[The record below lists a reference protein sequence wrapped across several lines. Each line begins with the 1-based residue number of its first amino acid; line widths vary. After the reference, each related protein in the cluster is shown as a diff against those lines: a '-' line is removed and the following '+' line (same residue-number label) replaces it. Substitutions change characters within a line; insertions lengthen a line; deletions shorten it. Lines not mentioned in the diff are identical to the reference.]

1 MSLQAGV
8 CPSKQS
14 EYKVFPFTAL
24 PYSPTN
30 AKVHWAWGNVSRFDV
45 RLNKENKKPHCDWH
59 DKDNDF
65 VRNAHK
71 LPSYGFLYFHLFYII
86 TKTLGET
93 GKLIRD
99 VKTADDID
107 KLMKKEIKTYVL
119 QMYGILCESGILLT
133 YWYDTRCVKI
143 DDDLEPVY
151 KSLPLISEGIRMS
164 VDKMC
169 YMAVY
174 GCRTTLEAKV
184 PASARSQ
191 YQALLSTFHKDA
203 ESKFVEAWKQWLI
216 DHPEGFE
223 KDDQDAM
230 EVTDASFF
238 GIDASDDSAGEEEG
252 GGEAGAAAPAAGS
265 EASTPP

>member
-1 MSLQAGV
+1 
-8 CPSKQS
+8 
-14 EYKVFPFTAL
+14 
-24 PYSPTN
+24 
-30 AKVHWAWGNVSRFDV
+30 
-45 RLNKENKKPHCDWH
+45 
-59 DKDNDF
+59 
-65 VRNAHK
+65 
-71 LPSYGFLYFHLFYII
+71 
-86 TKTLGET
+86 LGET
-93 GKLIRD
+93 RKLIRD
-99 VKTADDID
+99 VKTGDDID

-119 QMYGILCESGILLT
+119 LMYGILCESGILLT

-164 VDKMC
+164 VDKMY

-174 GCRTTLEAKV
+174 ECRTTLEDKV
-184 PASARSQ
+184 SASARSQ
-191 YQALLSTFHKDA
+191 YQALWSTFHKDA
-203 ESKFVEAWKQWLI
+203 ESKFVEAWKQWLR

-223 KDDQDAM
+223 RDDQDAM